1 MSKGLH
7 KRNIHNIDYDFNA
20 LFKSEQSLKE
30 YVFTNKYDNLSIDF
44 SNPKA
49 VISLNKALLSHF
61 YHIKNW
67 SIPNDYLCPPI
78 PGRADYIHYIADLL
92 AKGNNNKVPKGKE
105 VLGID
110 IGVGANAIYS
120 ILGSTIYNWNFVAS
134 DIDKISIENVNKIIN
149 SNTVLQDKI
158 KCKIQND
165 KNLMFDSII
174 EKDDRFDFTMCN
186 PPFHKSQKEA
196 LKGST
201 RKVQNLTKS
210 IVKDP
215 TLNFQGQSGELWCNG
230 GEMLFIKKMIKES
243 VKFKDNCLW
252 FTTLVSKKENLDNI
266 YKVLKFVKV
275 FEHQT
280 IDMNQGN
287 KKTRIVA
294 WTFQDKNQQE
304 NWRK

>member
-149 SNTVLQDKI
+149 LNTILQDKI